1 MKKVFLIGT
10 IMCALGVNTVGKD
23 VVTYRNP
30 SYVNINSTTKESWD
44 IAHMYYVEEVPY
56 TTKAVDIY
64 NSVVEIQYI
73 LKPYKM
79 KDGEYKIYDYTPGI
93 VTTSAPESSSL
104 FSRGI
109 LKLSKTPLCVVT
121 TFPSSLY
128 DKVYFLPTSKA
139 SFVLKVRIQ
148 LYLLY
153 DVVYEI
159 IFPSF
164 AIVNPTLS

>member
-79 KDGEYKIYDYTPGI
+79 KDGEYKITISKVNSTLIKVEEKIDGKTIYLEMKGQNYFDPFTITNPK
-93 VTTSAPESSSL
+93 PE
-104 FSRGI
+104 
-109 LKLSKTPLCVVT
+109 V
-121 TFPSSLY
+121 
-128 DKVYFLPTSKA
+128 
-139 SFVLKVRIQ
+139 VLKI
-148 LYLLY
+148 
-153 DVVYEI
+153 
-159 IFPSF
+159 SF
-164 AIVNPTLS
+164 EGYICSIEYKGNFEN